1 MKTEHKCWNCRNS
14 YANLCG
20 WFEFKI
26 GGTEQSIP
34 KGCEYYKNK
43 NGFRITKCPNFVSDK
58 PLTKQEI
65 AVKNNMTYATY
76 LAKLRKLRKSFA
88 KKVDIP
94 QK

>member
-43 NGFRITKCPNFVSDK
+43 NEQTK
-58 PLTKQEI
+58 
-65 AVKNNMTYATY
+65 
-76 LAKLRKLRKSFA
+76 RKLCGDLNLTLRGRFG
-88 KKVDIP
+88 
-94 QK
+94 